1 MRPIRALAL
10 SGLLAAGI
18 AAFADHPTS
27 AKVVTPWSAKGAGNP
42 RGQVHADPAPHCQIQ
57 YVPVALTPDQPVRVF
72 GELCMPPGGQ
82 VRTVHLAISGGTYSH
97 LYHSW
102 PYEPDTYS
110 YAQAFVKAGYAVF
123 TFDRIGTG
131 QSSHLAGSAVTI
143 RAGAYVVHQL
153 VQGLRDGTIGR
164 VAGGVAFQRVV
175 LIGHSLGS
183 IIALEEAS
191 TYSDVDGVVLTGFSH
206 ALPDVDFASQV
217 LPLFVP
223 ANQDPR
229 FAGRALDSDH
239 LTTAPG
245 TRGALF
251 YYLPRTDSN
260 VVALDE
266 QTKETVTIGEIT
278 SILSV
283 LTPAVSQAV
292 HVPLLVLNGQYDQWM
307 CGVALF
313 DCASADFLAAAEAPF
328 WSPQACLQTAVI
340 PGAGHDLNL
349 EPSAP
354 LTYAII
360 RAWSDVFVGRDRP
373 APACGS
379 SCVLGRCLPRV
390 DAPLA

>member
-1 MRPIRALAL
+1 
-10 SGLLAAGI
+10 
-18 AAFADHPTS
+18 
-27 AKVVTPWSAKGAGNP
+27 
-42 RGQVHADPAPHCQIQ
+42 
-57 YVPVALTPDQPVRVF
+57 
-72 GELCMPPGGQ
+72 MPPGGPA
-82 VRTVHLAISGGTYSH
+82 RTVHLAIPGGTYSH
-97 LYHSW
+97 LYHTW

-110 YAQAFVKAGYAVF
+110 YAQALVKAGYAVF

-131 QSSHLAGSAVTI
+131 QSSHPAGSAVTI
-143 RAGAYVVHQL
+143 GAGAYVVHQL

-164 VAGGVAFQRVV
+164 VAGGMPFQGVV

-191 TYSDVDGVVLTGFSH
+191 TYWDVDGVVLTGFSH
-206 ALPDVDFASQV
+206 ALADVDFASQV
-217 LPLFVP
+217 FPSLMP

-229 FAGRALDSDH
+229 FAGRTLDADH

-278 SILSV
+278 SILAV

-292 HVPLLVLNGQYDQWM
+292 HVPLLLLNGQYDQWM
-307 CGVALF
+307 CGVGLS
-313 DCASADFLAAAEAPF
+313 DCASGDLLAAAEAPF
-328 WSPQACLQTAVI
+328 WSPQVCLQTAVI

-354 LTYAII
+354 RTYAII
-360 RAWSDVFVGRDRP
+360 GAWSDTFVGRDGR
-373 APACGS
+373 APACSPPCATGK
-379 SCVLGRCLPRV
+379 CLRRV
-390 DAPLA
+390 DAFAVQTMLTLGPR